1 MKKPAPPDVSFKQ
14 LTESNQSSIDDM
26 AAVTRAGE
34 EEADMAGQT
43 QL

>member
-26 AAVTRAGE
+26 AAVTRGGE
-34 EEADMAGQT
+34 EEADMAGHT